1 MSLKLDKEFS
11 SDLNNPA
18 SLAYKELE
26 SKINSVV
33 SLNPWQPC
41 NLSPWYCNVAL
52 VTHSSST
59 VNRPVQT
66 NHRVCQGFCESLQVK
81 FFAL

>member
-11 SDLNNPA
+11 SNLNNPA
-18 SLAYKELE
+18 SSTYKELE
-26 SKINSVV
+26 STINSVV
-33 SLNPWQPC
+33 SLNLWQPC
-41 NLSPWYCNVAL
+41 NLSPLYRNVAL

-59 VNRPVQT
+59 AKRPVQT
-66 NHRVCQGFCESLQVK
+66 NHRVSQGFCERLQVK